1 MANSNSMPLWIWD
14 KCNGN
19 ALRFCIHSFFTICL
33 FKRQED
39 FQVVLGVQ
47 VLKAFSLALKLS
59 PNFYS
64 LNLFLSNIKL
74 IINNLLSSVF

>member
-1 MANSNSMPLWIWD
+1 MGYFRWQIPILCHYGSGIN
-14 KCNGN
+14 NGN

-47 VLKAFSLALKLS
+47 VLKAF
-59 PNFYS
+59 
-64 LNLFLSNIKL
+64 FLWH
-74 IINNLLSSVF
+74 